1 MTEGVM
7 QSVAWLVGI
16 AWPAA
21 AALAAVAVRNA
32 RRSRAVR
39 RRLNERLHELRR
51 PLQALVLLAGRG
63 DAATSSGT
71 APDPLELALAALRD
85 LDREVNGEPEE
96 HRPRALDARAVVEAA
111 AGRWRPIA
119 ARRGRA
125 LRVRWRGERGE
136 VSADPR
142 RVAQALDNLIANA
155 LEHGRGP
162 VTLEG
167 AVRGESV
174 ELSVRDAGG
183 QTRPRAPRDAR
194 RGHGLRLARGTAR
207 RSGGDLRVRFGR
219 AGTTAVLALPVRVTV
234 AATAG
239 NPHRR

>member
-1 MTEGVM
+1 MSEAAL
-7 QSVAWLVGI
+7 QSLNWLADI
-16 AWPAA
+16 AWPAV
-21 AALAAVAVRNA
+21 AALAVVAVRDA
-32 RRSRAVR
+32 RRARAVR

-51 PLQALVLLAGRG
+51 PLQALVLLAGAG
-63 DAATSSGT
+63 DAAASSRD

-125 LRVRWRGERGE
+125 LRVRWLGERGA

-142 RVAQALDNLIANA
+142 RVAQALDNLIVNA
-155 LEHGRGP
+155 LEHGAGP

-174 ELSVRDAGG
+174 ELTVRDAGG
-183 QTRPRAPRDAR
+183 GARARAPRDVR

-207 RSGGDLRVRFGR
+207 RSGGDLRVRVGR
-219 AGTTAVLALPVRVTV
+219 AGTIAVLALPLRM
-234 AATAG
+234 ARGAG
-239 NPHRR
+239 DPHRR